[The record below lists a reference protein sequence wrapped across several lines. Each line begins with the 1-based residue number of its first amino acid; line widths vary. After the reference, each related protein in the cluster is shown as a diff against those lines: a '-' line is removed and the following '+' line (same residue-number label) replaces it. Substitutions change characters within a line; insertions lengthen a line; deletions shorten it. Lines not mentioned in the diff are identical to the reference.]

1 MTLRF
6 KDNITH
12 QTDVI
17 KVLADRVLLLN
28 KGEVSFLGEYESF
41 IQENSLAY
49 YLIRTNTDSYQLTDE
64 KLAEEKLKNLIEQ
77 GEKILSY
84 EKHDR
89 SIEEILIDYYKG
101 ERNV

>member
-1 MTLRF
+1 
-6 KDNITH
+6 
-12 QTDVI
+12 
-17 KVLADRVLLLN
+17 
-28 KGEVSFLGEYESF
+28 
-41 IQENSLAY
+41 
-49 YLIRTNTDSYQLTDE
+49 
-64 KLAEEKLKNLIEQ
+64 LAEEKLKNLIEQ